1 MRFPVLVL
9 TVLLAA
15 ATAVGAQTTPAGAT
29 PPATPAATVNA
40 ARLDAYLLRW
50 EQEMRKVQT
59 LAAALARVDKDKS
72 FGSTTKYNGVAQYM
86 KSGTGPTTMN
96 LALLEMKQEGK
107 TDLAEKFVCTG
118 TYLYQFLPAQKEIR
132 AYEMPKPK
140 PGQVAEDSF
149 LGFLFGMKADE
160 AKRRY
165 TLSLAKEDTWY
176 IYVDIVPRTAAD
188 RADFARARLVL
199 NKDSYLPRQLW
210 FEHANGN
217 EIIWDIPRLQSGV
230 ALDRRAF
237 DTPKVPQGWKFQA
250 VNRATGGSGTDA
262 APSADARPR
271 VIRSNPER

>member
-15 ATAVGAQTTPAGAT
+15 AATAGAQTTPAGAAPT
-29 PPATPAATVNA
+29 TPAATVQSA
-40 ARLDAYLLRW
+40 KLDAYLLRW

-59 LAAALARVDKDKS
+59 LAAALARIDKDKS
-72 FGSTTKYNGVAQYM
+72 FGTTTKYSGVAQYM
-86 KSGTGPTTMN
+86 KSGSGPTTMN

-132 AYEMPKPK
+132 AYEIPKPK
-140 PGQVAEDSF
+140 PGQVGDDSF
-149 LGFLFGMKADE
+149 LGFLFGMKAEE

-165 TLSLAKEDTWY
+165 NLSLAKEDNWY
-176 IYVDIVPRTAAD
+176 IYVDIVARSAAD

-199 NKDSYLPRQLW
+199 NKDSFLPRQLW

-230 ALDRRAF
+230 AIDRRLF
-237 DTPKVPQGWKFQA
+237 DAPKVPQGWKFQA
-250 VNRATGGSGTDA
+250 VNRATGGTDA
-262 APSADARPR
+262 APSPDARPR
-271 VIRSNPER
+271 VIRSNPDR